1 MEDLVNAQVGE
12 PLGNL
17 HLDEVTGEKVS
28 KSELKKRQKHRDTE
42 KKKRE
47 KAAAAP
53 PKAEKKVSAEE
64 EESNLTPNV
73 CKVASGCFTCLTL
86 SPSNTTRS
94 VAVKYR
100 NFDRARIP
108 TPTLTSFK

>member
-1 MEDLVNAQVGE
+1 MNAQVGE
-12 PLGNL
+12 QLGNL

-42 KKKRE
+42 KKKKA

-73 CKVASGCFTCLTL
+73 SKSPLIVLSGLLLFPAILRDPL
-86 SPSNTTRS
+86 R
-94 VAVKYR
+94 
-100 NFDRARIP
+100 
-108 TPTLTSFK
+108 